1 MGLAPPS
8 ESTRRLF
15 CTKQL
20 CAVQHKST
28 ATDHVLVIGHQHSD
42 SLKFSARGRLDHAE
56 GLEPR
61 QHVGDFVTEN
71 HDVMPLAGAILH
83 VAPQHRFGAKA
94 EAFENRDGGGLVDG
108 HLRELKGSPSGADQ
122 IKPEDLGAYIDY
134 DTASGM
140 RVIKASLNPEDKTI
154 RLEDIHGKSEVRD
167 LASTGADDQSALAL
181 YTRPYLFYDEDE
193 DLPQGFDAGLV

>member
-1 MGLAPPS
+1 NADGKLELREFVYEDGPDGQP
-8 ESTRRLF
+8 
-15 CTKQL
+15 
-20 CAVQHKST
+20 H
-28 ATDHVLVIGHQHSD
+28 
-42 SLKFSARGRLDHAE
+42 LKGVKLN
-56 GLEPR
+56 GKP
-61 QHVGDFVTEN
+61 TE
-71 HDVMPLAGAILH
+71 V
-83 VAPQHRFGAKA
+83 V
-94 EAFENRDGGGLVDG
+94 VDG